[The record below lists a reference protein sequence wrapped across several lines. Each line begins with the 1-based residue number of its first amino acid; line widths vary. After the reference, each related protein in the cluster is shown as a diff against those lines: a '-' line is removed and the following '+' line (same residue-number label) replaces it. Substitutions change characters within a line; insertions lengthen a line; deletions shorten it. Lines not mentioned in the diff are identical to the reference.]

1 MPSLPCVCDGW
12 LSAGY
17 QLSGGFN
24 FDAMVMTGD
33 GTMGYKYKATMYYSD
48 DETNEF
54 LKEKAAKPNGKKSS
68 SHYLYSLVTEERKS
82 STTHEKKDNF
92 IPIHLYPEFTRSR
105 EINVK
110 GQVRFMGLPGAFQPQ
125 GKKSAL
131 QRLEHKSLMGQIDA
145 EIQSDVIQEF
155 ANRYY
160 GLNKNAFII
169 AVKTYVEC
177 YYCNSSA
184 TENLYEGTFL
194 ATCRIII
201 FSKVQW
207 DKCDGKLDFENL
219 RYFKYEDIAK
229 AQQRIPKRLC
239 KVAELSPLD
248 KTGGFFIPV
257 MPLPKKFPESNI
269 PECVII
275 KGVDL
280 SLNKDRLR
288 FKAMNESQREKYMV
302 RNRV

>member
-1 MPSLPCVCDGW
+1 
-12 LSAGY
+12 
-17 QLSGGFN
+17 
-24 FDAMVMTGD
+24 
-33 GTMGYKYKATMYYSD
+33 MGYKYKATMYYSD

-54 LKEKAAKPNGKKSS
+54 LKEKAAKPNGKKSA

-92 IPIHLYPEFTRSR
+92 VPIHLYPEFTRSK
-105 EINVK
+105 EINVN
-110 GQVRFMGLPGAFQPQ
+110 GQVTFMGLPSAFQPK
-125 GKKSAL
+125 GKKSTL

-145 EIQSDVIQEF
+145 KIHSEVTQGYI
-155 ANRYY
+155 NRYD
-160 GLNKNAFII
+160 GLEKDAFII

-184 TENLYEGTFL
+184 TENLYEGTFT

-201 FSKVQW
+201 VSKVQW
-207 DKCDGKLDFENL
+207 DKYDGKLDFENL

-229 AQQRIPKRLC
+229 VKQGIPKRLC
-239 KVAELSPLD
+239 KMAELSPPD
-248 KTGGFFIPV
+248 KAGGFFIPI
-257 MPLPKKFPESNI
+257 MPLPKEFPECNV
-269 PECVII
+269 PEYII
-275 KGVDL
+275 VKGVDL